1 MATFT
6 SQPYQAQDA
15 KEFLDYMQRMMGV
28 VTRLQSEGR
37 IPNDAGTNTL
47 LDFWRMMVANVR
59 GDLGNVGASS
69 KNPIVTSWEMSEA
82 EYQRTWAHYDTILSL
97 LEILDL
103 RGAVKL
109 EASPAVMRVITA
121 LYKGTLAAEA

>member
-1 MATFT
+1 MSTFS

-15 KEFLDYMQRMMGV
+15 KEFLDYMQRMMSE
-28 VTRLQSEGR
+28 VTRLQREGR
-37 IPNDAGTNTL
+37 IPDDTGTNTL
-47 LDFWRMMVANVR
+47 LDFWRTMVSHVR
-59 GDLGNVGASS
+59 MDIGKVSPTS
-69 KNPIVTSWEMSEA
+69 KTPITTSWEMSEA

-109 EASPAVMRVITA
+109 EASPAVMRVIQA
-121 LYKGTLAAEA
+121 LYKGQFVED

>member
-6 SQPYQAQDA
+6 SQPYQAADA
-15 KEFLDYMQRMMGV
+15 KEFLDYMQRMMGEV
-28 VTRLQSEGR
+28 ARLQKEGR
-37 IPNDAGTNTL
+37 IPDDTGTNTL
-47 LDFWRMMVANVR
+47 LDFWRAMVTRVR
-59 GDLGNVGASS
+59 ADSGMVSAAST
-69 KNPIVTSWEMSEA
+69 KPITTSWEMTES

>member
-6 SQPYQAQDA
+6 SLPYQAQDA
-15 KEFLDYMQRMMGV
+15 KEFLDYMQRMMGE
-28 VTRLQSEGR
+28 VTRLQREGR
-37 IPNDAGTNTL
+37 IPDDPGTNSL
-47 LDFWRMMVANVR
+47 LDFWRTMVSHVR
-59 GDLGNVGASS
+59 VDAGKVPATSNT
-69 KNPIVTSWEMSEA
+69 PITTSWEMTEG

-109 EASPAVMRVITA
+109 EASPGVMRVITA
-121 LYKGTLAAEA
+121 LYKGKLAEEA

>member
-15 KEFLDYMQRMMGV
+15 KEFLDYMQRMMGEV
-28 VTRLQSEGR
+28 ARLQREGR
-37 IPNDAGTNTL
+37 VPDDTGTNTL
-47 LDFWRMMVANVR
+47 LDFWRSMVAHVR
-59 GDLGNVGASS
+59 SDSGKVSAAS
-69 KNPIVTSWEMSEA
+69 KTPITTSWEMTEA

-97 LEILDL
+97 LEILDM

-109 EASPAVMRVITA
+109 EASEGVMRVITA
-121 LYKGTLAAEA
+121 LYKGKLSEA